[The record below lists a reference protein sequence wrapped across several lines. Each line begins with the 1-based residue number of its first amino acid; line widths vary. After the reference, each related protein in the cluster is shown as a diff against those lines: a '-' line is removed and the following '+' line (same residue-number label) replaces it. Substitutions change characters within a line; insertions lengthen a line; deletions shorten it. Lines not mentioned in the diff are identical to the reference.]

1 MDRRSPGVCRQWT
14 DFDSGKLSGNVAIDD
29 IVIDCIFRGGI
40 LCSNGNGHRKFSS
53 KVFGSVYSFS
63 YIGLS
68 VGGVSMLKGNAT
80 LKSAALKGTTL
91 KGSATIEMAYIMPLF
106 LWMFLMIMTAAFYFH
121 DKVILYAAA
130 YETAVTGA
138 ELERREESDE
148 VILAEH
154 FQERIK
160 GKLIFFSGASAEIEE
175 SLEKVTV
182 RVSAQKGKWKIQGEE
197 RAAVMRPEI
206 LLRHKSKEETR

>member
-1 MDRRSPGVCRQWT
+1 MDRRSTGVCRQWT

-80 LKSAALKGTTL
+80 LK
-91 KGSATIEMAYIMPLF
+91 GSATIEMAYIMPLF

-121 DKVILYAAA
+121 DKVILYGAA

-175 SLEKVTV
+175 GLEKVTV
-182 RVSAQKGKWKIQGEE
+182 RISAQKGKWRIQGEE
-197 RAAVMRPEI
+197 RATVMRPEI

>member
-1 MDRRSPGVCRQWT
+1 
-14 DFDSGKLSGNVAIDD
+14 
-29 IVIDCIFRGGI
+29 
-40 LCSNGNGHRKFSS
+40 
-53 KVFGSVYSFS
+53 
-63 YIGLS
+63 
-68 VGGVSMLKGNAT
+68 MLKGNA
-80 LKSAALKGTTL
+80 TL

-121 DKVILYAAA
+121 DKVILYAA
-130 YETAVTGA
+130 AVTGA

-182 RVSAQKGKWKIQGEE
+182 RISAQKGKWRIQGEE
-197 RAAVMRPEI
+197 RATVMRPEI